1 MGVQQILLL
10 ALSVILVGA
19 AIAVGIDMFNRQ
31 DQVSNRSAAA
41 TEAQLYL
48 TQVLQ
53 FYKMPRTLGGLSN
66 SLATTNADSIAAYI
80 GWADNPMEHENASFQ
95 LIIPTPTAENEFVDI
110 KAIGKSVYQDKK
122 PVVHGRITFP
132 DGVIISKVGTINRD
146 QSFGDFDLFATST
159 E

>member
-10 ALSVILVGA
+10 ALSVILVVA
-19 AIAVGIDMFNRQ
+19 AIADRQ

-66 SLATTNADSIAAYI
+66 SLAITNADSIAAYI
-80 GWADNPMEHENASFQ
+80 GWADNPMDSENASF
-95 LIIPTPTAENEFVDI
+95 LLLIPTATADNEFVDI
-110 KAIGKSVYQDKK
+110 KAIGKSIYQDKK
-122 PVVHGRITFP
+122 AVVHGRITFP

-146 QSFGDFDLFATST
+146 QSFGDFDLFATGT

>member
-1 MGVQQILLL
+1 MGTQQILLL

-53 FYKMPRTLGGLSN
+53 YYKMPRTLGGLSK
-66 SLATTNADSIAAYI
+66 SLATTTADSIASYI
-80 GWADNPMEHENASFQ
+80 GWPNNPMDSENASF
-95 LIIPTPTAENEFVDI
+95 LLLIPTSTAENEFVDI

-122 PVVHGRITFP
+122 PVVQGRITFP

-146 QSFGDFDLFATST
+146 QSFGDFDLFATGT